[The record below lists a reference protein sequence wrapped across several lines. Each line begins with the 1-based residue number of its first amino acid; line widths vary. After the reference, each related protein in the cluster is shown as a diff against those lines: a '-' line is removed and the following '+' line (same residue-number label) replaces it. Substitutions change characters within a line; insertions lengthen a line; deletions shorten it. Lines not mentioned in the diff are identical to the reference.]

1 MVPDPSDGGCHAD
14 CSWRHT
20 GASHRTWCMSP
31 SWPVFG
37 CRNMGIHVPS
47 DRRMPKESEMSP
59 PLLRSFRFSSDNLQ
73 ASTVVKITAIS
84 FSCVHHEDVMDGRLK
99 RIGKIPLALSK
110 NTILVATQTLLKP
123 CVMNHETSSFHQK
136 QLDAQSKLGICI
148 DENSSQVDRWRKSPL
163 SYGITMPAPK
173 WRSWATL
180 ATQKVK

>member
-1 MVPDPSDGGCHAD
+1 
-14 CSWRHT
+14 
-20 GASHRTWCMSP
+20 MSP

-136 QLDAQSKLGICI
+136 QLDAQRNL
-148 DENSSQVDRWRKSPL
+148 W
-163 SYGITMPAPK
+163 
-173 WRSWATL
+173 
-180 ATQKVK
+180 